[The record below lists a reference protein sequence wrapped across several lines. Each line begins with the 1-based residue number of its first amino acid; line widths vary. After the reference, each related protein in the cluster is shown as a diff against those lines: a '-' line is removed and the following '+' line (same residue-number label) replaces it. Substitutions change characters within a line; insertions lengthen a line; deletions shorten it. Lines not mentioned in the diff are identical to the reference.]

1 MVSGAVFC
9 PRVVCLRPLGR
20 VGTRPGGPTLRNRNK
35 RHHALAYRKVGEA
48 GAYARKASRG
58 ALGDVSR
65 SGCECNDHRGS
76 LHLAHSHQ
84 RLGAI
89 GPDSC
94 GGRRTIPRANP
105 CGGIDRRALIASAA
119 QSAKLHA
126 LYEGKLMTV
135 LGPKLSSAMGV
146 MLPHEHVMSTFGLD
160 AADNAAYG
168 HAQWVARPPC

>member
-1 MVSGAVFC
+1 MVSGVVFILALFA
-9 PRVVCLRPLGR
+9 CLLLDELG
-20 VGTRPGGPTLRNRNK
+20 
-35 RHHALAYRKVGEA
+35 HALA
-48 GAYARKASRG
+48 ARHFGIAAKDITLLPIGGLAR
-58 ALGDVSR
+58 LERMPKKPREDDVSR
-65 SGCECNDHRGS
+65 SGCECNGRRGS
-76 LHLAHSHQ
+76 LHLADSHQ

-94 GGRRTIPRANP
+94 GGRRTISRADP
-105 CGGIDRRALIASAA
+105 CGGIDRSALIASAA
-119 QSAKLHA
+119 QSAKSHA

-135 LGPKLSSAMGV
+135 LVPKLSSAMSV